1 MHVFWIMEN
10 LRLDKWL
17 WQARFFKS
25 RTLAAKHIIGG
36 KCRVNRQRIKKARHK
51 IQVGD
56 VLTFVQGE
64 RIRVIRI
71 LVLGVRRG
79 PATEAQTF
87 YEDLDSQQTSNSVS
101 VSFTRASRV
110 SGQGR
115 PTKKDRRALERL
127 KK

>member
-1 MHVFWIMEN
+1 MQSQSTTH
-10 LRLDKWL
+10 
-17 WQARFFKS
+17 
-25 RTLAAKHIIGG
+25 
-36 KCRVNRQRIKKARHK
+36 KKARHK

-87 YEDLDSQQTSNSVS
+87 YEDLDSQQTSNSVP

-127 KK
+127 K